1 MKKMHIHSRYEAV
14 IRVALLCCAGVASL
28 SAIFIVGSDEM
39 RLWGLSAPIVRGL
52 KKKKK
57 LMFDI
62 NLNLSNIYSIIKGSR
77 LGSSIVSFTVQNFDV

>member
-14 IRVALLCCAGVASL
+14 IRVALLRRAGVASL
-28 SAIFIVGSDEM
+28 SAIFIVDSDEM

-52 KKKKK
+52 KKK

-77 LGSSIVSFTVQNFDV
+77 LGPSIVSFTVQNFDV